1 MSVTHLE
8 RLFPSELTA
17 ILQRKP
23 AIVLPFGTIEWHSH
37 HLPVGLDSLK
47 AQALA
52 ERIADA
58 ADIIL
63 GPLTPWAVG
72 GVPFPYTIKFDLP
85 LIETLM
91 LRIFE
96 QMAVFGF
103 RAVLALTGHFGLEQT
118 LAIKRASLHFMRQSP
133 IMVWGAGEFEC
144 VVALGYKG
152 DHAAKWETSL
162 LWAAHPDLIRLDAV
176 AADQPLPGIQGEDP
190 RGSATQQSGETAA
203 DAIVSRWAAL
213 SDELLQLDGVQRMQY
228 LEALAA
234 GVRVLEATLA
244 ERQAKPRA
252 QVPPLA
258 TTAYIDHLE
267 ALYRFDFPAAQ
278 RHAELKLTNL
288 QT

>member
-1 MSVTHLE
+1 MPVTYLE
-8 RLFPSELTA
+8 RLFPHELAA

-23 AIVLPFGTIEWHSH
+23 ALVLPFGTIEWHSY

-52 ERIADA
+52 ERIAET

-91 LRIFE
+91 VRIFE

-103 RAVLALTGHFGLEQT
+103 KVVLALTGHFGLEQT
-118 LAIKRASLHFMRQSP
+118 LAIKRASLQFMRQSP
-133 IMVWGAGEFEC
+133 ITVWGAGEFEAA
-144 VVALGYKG
+144 VALGYKG

-162 LWAAHPDLIRLDAV
+162 LWASHSDLIRLDAV
-176 AADQPLPGIQGEDP
+176 AADQPLPGVQGEDP
-190 RGSATQQSGETAA
+190 RGSASQQLGETAVQ
-203 DAIVSRWAAL
+203 AIVSRWAAL
-213 SDELLQLDGVQRMQY
+213 SDDLLQLDGVRRMQY
-228 LEALAA
+228 IEALSV
-234 GVRVLEATLA
+234 GVRVLEALLA
-244 ERQAKPRA
+244 ERQAKPRS

-258 TTAYIDHLE
+258 TPAYLDHLD

-288 QT
+288 QA